1 MRETSNTLSKQNSQ
15 QPKQFRGGEK
25 KVMKKSLSL
34 LVAIAMVFSMFATV
48 VSAAGPEEGQSAG
61 QYLNQLGVI
70 KGNGTDLKED
80 QTWKRQDIVVL
91 LSRLL
96 GVEAAAKATA
106 KSHEFKDVTDKN
118 YDGYISWAVKE
129 GLVQGKGN
137 GKFGYGDELK
147 TQEFYALVLRAFKVE
162 VAYEDVPAKAVELKL
177 AAEGTDFAAVPT
189 RGATYSTIVTALNTE
204 VPGTGK
210 TLGETLGLI
219 EGAAVSAT
227 QTGAKLV
234 TVKFNKAVDT
244 EKAKFVV
251 KNAGSTREV
260 AKTTFSED
268 KKSAVLEFSTKLLD
282 GASSVTVSGLGD
294 KELVSDFTAV
304 AEKIT
309 EIVFTS
315 DKLAL
320 GTKTSGNNPN
330 AADYENVS
338 VGYKIVNQYDEDVTK
353 TSGGSLQFQV
363 GKANATA
370 NATNGVLKITSSNNT
385 TFQIGETVFVNGIL
399 NMGTYA
405 ITTPKTFTIGLQ
417 AVVDTVDIL
426 SVYHPD
432 NKEITTSSTFEDYY
446 VLVDAK
452 DQYGSNVTAEQ
463 FKNGVFAFVSNQNLF
478 AINKDDVRANV
489 GPNRDKLGIRLTSP
503 AKTPGFVFEG
513 TNKIQITSL
522 FGQKTDTLDVVVKK
536 APTLSTINLS
546 QPTETVVPG
555 ATIKVPFEAFD
566 QNGAKIEKF
575 DDVNGMLSLS
585 TNNGQFK
592 VVQDYTNKKAVL
604 EWTTVANV
612 TGDAYLTANVVGTA
626 SNSQLSVKVVA
637 KDDPRALAGLKDVKS
652 SVVVGSTIEIEP
664 KHIVVKD
671 QFDRNMKLEDLLA
684 THSVTISVYE
694 GQYNKDPLVVVNG
707 NTTADKIDLTNA
719 NKKVVLK
726 AVEKGTATVK
736 LTLKKLNGTEVATHN
751 TFAITVIDNKAI
763 VSDSYQVAD
772 ITKVHAS
779 NVDRGAEVKVTGK
792 LSNGTEV
799 TLPKSAYTV
808 TAVGDLK
815 YDEASNKVYAT
826 DIFNNNPDK
835 TKTAKATY
843 IVHILET
850 NAPISKEVTI
860 VNEAPVPTK
869 LESKDFGALKSSDLV
884 VKGAATG
891 ANAVTVANVFATLK
905 AKDQFGA
912 DVTTLVPTTFT
923 ASISELDGVTVT
935 NNGKTVDQVSV
946 QGLAIGKGYTVTFTS
961 AESGQQIKL
970 KVVAD
975 AN

>member
-118 YDGYISWAVKE
+118 YDGYISWAVEE

-162 VAYEDVPAKAVELKL
+162 VAYDEVPAKAVEMKL
-177 AAEGTDFAAVPT
+177 AAEGTDFSAVPT

-210 TLGETLGLI
+210 TLGEALGLI

-294 KELVSDFTAV
+294 TELVSDFTAA

-320 GTKTSGNNPN
+320 GTKTTGSNPN

-463 FKNGVFAFVSNQNLF
+463 FKNGVFTFVSNQNLF

-503 AKTPGFVFEG
+503 TKTPGFVFEG
-513 TNKIQITSL
+513 TNKITITSL
-522 FGQKTDTLDVVVKK
+522 MGQKSDTLDVVVKK
-536 APTLSTINLS
+536 APTLNTISLT
-546 QPTETVVPG
+546 QPTETVVPN
-555 ATIKVPFEAFD
+555 AVIKVPFEAYD
-566 QNGAKIEKF
+566 QNGAKLEKF
-575 DDVNGMLSLS
+575 ADVNGMLSLS
-585 TNNGQFK
+585 TNNGEFK

-604 EWTTVANV
+604 EWTVGSA
-612 TGDAYLTANVVGTA
+612 TGDAYLTANVVNTA
-626 SNSQLSVKVVA
+626 SNSQLPVKVVA
-637 KDDPRALAGLKDVKS
+637 KDDPRALAGLKDVKTA
-652 SVVVGSTIEIEP
+652 VLVGSTVEIEP

-707 NTTADKIDLTNA
+707 NTTADKINLTNT

-736 LTLKKLNGTEVATHN
+736 LTLKKLDGTEVATHN

-779 NVDRGAEVKVTGK
+779 DVSRGAEVKVTGK

-799 TLPKSAYTV
+799 TLPQSAYTV

-815 YDEASNKVYAT
+815 YDEASNKVYAG
-826 DIFNNNPDK
+826 DVFNGSTDK

-860 VNEAPVPTK
+860 VNETPVPTK
-869 LESKDFGALKSSDLV
+869 LESKDFGTLKSSDLV
-884 VKGAATG
+884 VKGGAT
-891 ANAVTVANVFATLK
+891 AVTVANVFATLK

-912 DVTTLVPTTFT
+912 DVATLVAGTFT